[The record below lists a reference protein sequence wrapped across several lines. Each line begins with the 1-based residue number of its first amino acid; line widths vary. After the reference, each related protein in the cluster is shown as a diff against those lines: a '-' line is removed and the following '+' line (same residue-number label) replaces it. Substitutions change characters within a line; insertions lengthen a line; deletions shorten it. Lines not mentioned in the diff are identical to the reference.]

1 MGDDRVHFFLV
12 LNPRAAMET
21 TERLLPSSL
30 LFLQHPV
37 EEQGLWVRK
46 PKAALEQVAPP
57 LSLGV
62 FIRNVEMATV
72 TPTSSCCCG
81 IKAVQVK
88 RVVLRLA
95 HGGRSRLAPVCYSP
109 NLFLCT
115 STRALR
121 VQEERANS
129 VSFPP

>member
-1 MGDDRVHFFLV
+1 
-12 LNPRAAMET
+12 MET

-30 LFLQHPV
+30 LFLQHLV

-46 PKAALEQVAPP
+46 PKAAREQVAPP

-109 NLFLCT
+109 SLFAQAQGRSGFKRREQTVFL
-115 STRALR
+115 
-121 VQEERANS
+121 
-129 VSFPP
+129 FPHEIELFPSPHPF